1 MMQELAGVLPGE
13 YAADSV
19 ELVFRGHLSKG
30 KTK

>member
-1 MMQELAGVLPGE
+1 LPGE
-13 YAADSV
+13 YEADSV